1 VTWNVFTCPN
11 CLGRFGGSNLELA
24 IDRFYTHPRHDCVA
38 TSKAL
43 DVLAGNVGPYTHIGG
58 KR

>member
-1 VTWNVFTCPN
+1 VIPATDNARAAAAASVDRSPFAEAFRATW
-11 CLGRFGGSNLELA
+11 A
-24 IDRFYTHPRHDCVA
+24 
-38 TSKAL
+38 AL